1 MDLTPYYEF
10 VEDGVKQNTFSLVCG
25 SATKTINFEIDDRGA
40 RDLSLKYPNRLRLNY
55 DSIGRSNKEIR
66 ANRAK

>member
-10 VEDGVKQNTFSLVCG
+10 VEDGEKENRFSLVCG
-25 SATKTINFEIDDRGA
+25 SASKEIDFIVDDRGA
-40 RDLSLKYPNRLRLNY
+40 RDLSLKYPNRLRVNY

-66 ANRAK
+66 ANRSK